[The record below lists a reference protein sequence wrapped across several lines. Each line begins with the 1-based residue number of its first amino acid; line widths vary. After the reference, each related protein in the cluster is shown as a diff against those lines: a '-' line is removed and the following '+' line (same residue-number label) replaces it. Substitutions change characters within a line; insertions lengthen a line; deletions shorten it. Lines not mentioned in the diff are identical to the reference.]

1 MIRWLRALYPR
12 HDGII
17 INLNAY
23 LFFILFISL
32 NFINTPYAYFFHFFI
47 LTLLLTSIPAN
58 NKTLKDLAPLSHV
71 VFIH

>member
-1 MIRWLRALYPR
+1 MIGRLRALYPR

-17 INLNAY
+17 INPNAY

-47 LTLLLTSIPAN
+47 LTLLLTHLPYTR
-58 NKTLKDLAPLSHV
+58 K
-71 VFIH
+71 

>member
-17 INLNAY
+17 INPNAY

-32 NFINTPYAYFFHFFI
+32 NFMNTPYAYFFHFFI
-47 LTLLLTSIPAN
+47 LTLLLTHLPYTR
-58 NKTLKDLAPLSHV
+58 K
-71 VFIH
+71 